1 MSFAKRFFQILA
13 ITAAFMQ
20 VSAHL
25 APVLAEATGALQIT
39 ICSGYGTRDVVIDKN
54 GNEVPQPPKKNL
66 QNCMVC
72 SASHAAAL
80 TPSIVTVTTNTPAFE
95 KVHIEAN
102 TPVFVQAPLHAHRTR
117 GPPTLS

>member
-13 ITAAFMQ
+13 ILAAFMQ

-39 ICSGYGTRDVVIDKN
+39 ICSGYSTRDITIDKN
-54 GNEVPQPPKKNL
+54 GKEIPQLPKKNM

-72 SASHAAAL
+72 SVCHAAAL
-80 TPSIVTVTTNTPAFE
+80 TPVTTIIAKDTPAFTPID
-95 KVHIEAN
+95 IEGN
-102 TPVFVQAPLHAHRTR
+102 TFVFAQTPPRAHQTR
-117 GPPTLS
+117 GPPALS

>member
-1 MSFAKRFFQILA
+1 MNFAKRFFQVLA
-13 ITAAFMQ
+13 ITAAIMQ

-39 ICSGYGTRDVVIDKN
+39 ICSGYGTRDIVIDKN
-54 GNEVPQPPKKNL
+54 GNEVPQPPKKNM

-80 TPSIVTVTTNTPAFE
+80 TPSIVTVATNTPAFE
-95 KVHIEAN
+95 KVDIEAN
-102 TPVFVQAPLHAHRTR
+102 TLLFAQTPPRAHQTR